1 MQQHILELLQKVET
15 LLLFAQCDGTKL
27 TGQAKEEIDSTLN
40 KLTQQVEY
48 YVD

>member
-15 LLLFAQCDGTKL
+15 LLLFAQCDGEKL
-27 TGQAKEEIDSTLN
+27 AGQAKRDIEDTLN